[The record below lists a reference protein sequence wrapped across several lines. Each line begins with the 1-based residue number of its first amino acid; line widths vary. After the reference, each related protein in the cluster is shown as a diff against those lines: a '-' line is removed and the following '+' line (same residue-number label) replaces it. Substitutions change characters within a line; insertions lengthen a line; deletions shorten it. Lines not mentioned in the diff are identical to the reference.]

1 MVLKLSQKQVHR
13 SQKRNEEDPNA
24 KYSAG
29 LYLVATPIGN
39 LKDISFRAIETL
51 QNADLILCEDTRV
64 SATLLKAYDI
74 KKPLLS
80 LHDHNE
86 EQRAEKIIDLIKNQ
100 NQIVALISDAGMPL
114 ISDPGYKLVSAC
126 RSADLYVTSIPGAS
140 SVLMALQVS
149 GLPSDQFVFLG
160 FAPTKSKARRDLL
173 TEWMNCPATLILFE
187 NGLRVKD
194 LASDIDFVFKHRPMA
209 LARELT
215 KLFEDVWNGTAKEFM
230 DHIDQNG
237 APKGEVVILIGGHKQ
252 SEIVNDFNEI
262 DDLLIK
268 TLKANSLKDAVSIVT
283 EMTGRSKKE
292 IYKRALELDEEN
304 S

>member
-13 SQKRNEEDPNA
+13 SQKRNEDDPNA

-39 LKDISFRAIETL
+39 LKDMSFRAVETL

-86 EQRAEKIIDLIKNQ
+86 ESRAAKIIDLIQNQ
-100 NQIVALISDAGMPL
+100 NQIVTLISDAGMPL

-126 RSADLYVTSIPGAS
+126 READIYVTSIPGAS
-140 SVLMALQVS
+140 SVLMALQLS

-160 FAPTKSKARRDLL
+160 FAPVKSKARRDLL
-173 TEWMNCPATLILFE
+173 EQWKDCPATLILFE

-194 LASDIDFVFKHRPMA
+194 LASDIESTLKDRPIA

-215 KLFEDVWNGTAKEFM
+215 KLFEDVWNGTASEFI
-230 DHIDQNG
+230 DHIEEYG
-237 APKGEVVILIGGHKQ
+237 APKGEVVILIGGHRQ
-252 SEIVNDFNEI
+252 SEITNDFNEI
-262 DDLLIK
+262 DDLLLK
-268 TLKANSLKDAVSIVT
+268 TLKDNSLKDAVSIVT
-283 EMTGRSKKE
+283 DITGRSKKE
-292 IYKRALELDEEN
+292 IYKRALELNLEL
-304 S
+304 